1 MPKRVK
7 SDETASR
14 TMSIMPTAAFIRP
27 EKRNATF
34 SDEAICAGLVGA
46 ANLKIAAPTGGR
58 GNRPYQKDEYRWAKK
73 RRALTRQK
81 QQKQNASH
89 RIAITVQQLLIRLT
103 DYPELHEKLEINFG
117 IIRAESS
124 RFDNVEFDFEE
135 YERNQQSAAGGLPSA
150 WSSFRLSCLQAW
162 RFSDSEVRA

>member
-1 MPKRVK
+1 MASDEARRRGFGDVRRGRSRHEMPKRVK

-89 RIAITVQQLLIRLT
+89 RCPDMSRTLLRLCFAKLLTTFVWEPDAFGAGASVPRDGIVVSAISFLGR
-103 DYPELHEKLEINFG
+103 N
-117 IIRAESS
+117 S
-124 RFDNVEFDFEE
+124 RN
-135 YERNQQSAAGGLPSA
+135 
-150 WSSFRLSCLQAW
+150 
-162 RFSDSEVRA
+162 

>member
-81 QQKQNASH
+81 QQKQNASY
-89 RIAITVQQLLIRLT
+89 RIDITVQQLLIRLT
-103 DYPELHEKLEINFG
+103 DYG
-117 IIRAESS
+117 T
-124 RFDNVEFDFEE
+124 EF
-135 YERNQQSAAGGLPSA
+135 Q
-150 WSSFRLSCLQAW
+150 
-162 RFSDSEVRA
+162 SDSLVICYCS

>member
-89 RIAITVQQLLIRLT
+89 RIDITVQQLLIRLT
-103 DYPELHEKLEINFG
+103 DYERLNANRDRVSDLRPSVTFYFFASRASL
-117 IIRAESS
+117 IRSS
-124 RFDNVEFDFEE
+124 RSLV
-135 YERNQQSAAGGLPSA
+135 RSASRSGDISPSTMR
-150 WSSFRLSCLQAW
+150 SSA
-162 RFSDSEVRA
+162 

>member
-1 MPKRVK
+1 MSVVFRGATVRGERAEPRAWRGCRLRSASAETKASDEARRRGFGDDRRGRSRHEMPKRVK

-46 ANLKIAAPTGGR
+46 ANLKIAASTGGR

-73 RRALTRQK
+73 RRTLTRHEATRTK
-81 QQKQNASH
+81 KYHTAS
-89 RIAITVQQLLIRLT
+89 LSL
-103 DYPELHEKLEINFG
+103 YN
-117 IIRAESS
+117 SCS
-124 RFDNVEFDFEE
+124 FD
-135 YERNQQSAAGGLPSA
+135 
-150 WSSFRLSCLQAW
+150 
-162 RFSDSEVRA
+162 

>member
-34 SDEAICAGLVGA
+34 SDEAICAGLRPEDVLVYVERA
-46 ANLKIAAPTGGR
+46 QGR

-81 QQKQNASH
+81 QQKQNASY
-89 RIAITVQQLLIRLT
+89 RIDITVQQLAHSITLNCMNNLKLIL
-103 DYPELHEKLEINFG
+103 
-117 IIRAESS
+117 
-124 RFDNVEFDFEE
+124 V
-135 YERNQQSAAGGLPSA
+135 
-150 WSSFRLSCLQAW
+150 
-162 RFSDSEVRA
+162 

>member
-1 MPKRVK
+1 MTDAGGFSAQSGSERR
-7 SDETASR
+7 AQR
-14 TMSIMPTAAFIRP
+14 
-27 EKRNATF
+27 RNVERCRKCQARLWF
-34 SDEAICAGLVGA
+34 GPQPSGGLSDEAICAGLVGA

-103 DYPELHEKLEINFG
+103 DYTSYLDLFH
-117 IIRAESS
+117 
-124 RFDNVEFDFEE
+124 
-135 YERNQQSAAGGLPSA
+135 
-150 WSSFRLSCLQAW
+150 SFKCDARIYDILTA
-162 RFSDSEVRA
+162 

>member
-1 MPKRVK
+1 
-7 SDETASR
+7 
-14 TMSIMPTAAFIRP
+14 MPTAAFIRP

-89 RIAITVQQLLIRLT
+89 SIAITVQQLLIRLT
-103 DYPELHEKLEINFG
+103 MFLPLVLVLFPVFWYYHEHQTRCGVLI
-117 IIRAESS
+117 
-124 RFDNVEFDFEE
+124 
-135 YERNQQSAAGGLPSA
+135 
-150 WSSFRLSCLQAW
+150 
-162 RFSDSEVRA
+162 

>member
-89 RIAITVQQLLIRLT
+89 RIDITVQQLLIRLT
-103 DYPELHEKLEINFG
+103 DYRLESGVSPKVQTCRAPSCFARSLTAEIN
-117 IIRAESS
+117 ASS
-124 RFDNVEFDFEE
+124 
-135 YERNQQSAAGGLPSA
+135 A
-150 WSSFRLSCLQAW
+150 
-162 RFSDSEVRA
+162 

>member
-1 MPKRVK
+1 MPKRTK

-27 EKRNATF
+27 GDAPKKAKLSEGTFERSENPKGAPAGARNGTF
-34 SDEAICAGLVGA
+34 SDEAIFAGLVGA
-46 ANLKIAAPTGGR
+46 ANLEIAASTGGR

-89 RIAITVQQLLIRLT
+89 RIAITVQQLHIRLT
-103 DYPELHEKLEINFG
+103 
-117 IIRAESS
+117 A
-124 RFDNVEFDFEE
+124 
-135 YERNQQSAAGGLPSA
+135 
-150 WSSFRLSCLQAW
+150 
-162 RFSDSEVRA
+162 

>member
-7 SDETASR
+7 SDETVSR

-81 QQKQNASH
+81 QQNQNASH
-89 RIAITVQQLLIRLT
+89 RIDITVQQLLIRLA
-103 DYPELHEKLEINFG
+103 DYDLKSP
-117 IIRAESS
+117 
-124 RFDNVEFDFEE
+124 
-135 YERNQQSAAGGLPSA
+135 
-150 WSSFRLSCLQAW
+150 
-162 RFSDSEVRA
+162 

>member
-1 MPKRVK
+1 MPQRVK

-81 QQKQNASH
+81 QQEQKS
-89 RIAITVQQLLIRLT
+89 II
-103 DYPELHEKLEINFG
+103 LHFISLYN
-117 IIRAESS
+117 SCS
-124 RFDNVEFDFEE
+124 FD
-135 YERNQQSAAGGLPSA
+135 
-150 WSSFRLSCLQAW
+150 
-162 RFSDSEVRA
+162 

>member
-46 ANLKIAAPTGGR
+46 ANLKIAASTGGR
-58 GNRPYQKDEYRWAKK
+58 GNRPYQKGEYRWAKK
-73 RRALTRQK
+73 RRALTRQEATETK
-81 QQKQNASH
+81 CKNAMIPRPLS
-89 RIAITVQQLLIRLT
+89 L
-103 DYPELHEKLEINFG
+103 YN
-117 IIRAESS
+117 SCS
-124 RFDNVEFDFEE
+124 FD
-135 YERNQQSAAGGLPSA
+135 
-150 WSSFRLSCLQAW
+150 
-162 RFSDSEVRA
+162 